1 MKHFLRST
9 FLAPAIAAA
18 MIGTAIPALAETVVR
33 YTPSAEPKT
42 LDPLVNWL
50 LITHQH
56 GYMVYDTLFS
66 LDEAMKPQ
74 PQMVGDYSVSADGK
88 TYTMSLR
95 PGLKFHD
102 GSPVTS
108 KDVIASVN
116 RWASRDT
123 IGKRLV
129 DMGMTLAAVDDTTF
143 TVSTDIP
150 TELLLQGFA
159 KPTAAALFIMREK
172 EAMNDATTPVTEIIG
187 SGPFKFVKDEYK
199 PGAKMVYVK
208 NEDYV
213 PRAEAPS
220 FLSGGKVV
228 KIDKVEWL
236 IMPDA
241 TTAVSALQLGETDI
255 YEAPP
260 MDLLPVLEAQGN
272 IVARPLGTLGQMA
285 FVRFNFTQPPFDKV
299 EARKAAALLVDQK
312 AIMSVVAGTDG
323 TYWKECF
330 SFFACG
336 GGNETEAGMDWAR
349 ERNVA
354 EAKRL
359 LAESGY
365 DGTPIALIAPS
376 DNEVLKGVT
385 TVLEAELKEGGFNVD
400 VQWSDFASMMARRQN
415 RGTPAEGGWNMFPM
429 WSFTFELDNPIGN
442 FYMNAACEE
451 GYVGWF
457 CNPDIVNARNGW
469 AKAATPEQAKA
480 LVEEMQELSAASL
493 PIIPLGKFSSPI
505 AFSNEISG
513 FLDTP
518 MPVFWNLEK

>member
-9 FLAPAIAAA
+9 FLAPVITAA
-18 MIGTAIPALAETVVR
+18 MISTALPAFAETVVR

-42 LDPLVNWL
+42 LDPVANWL

-66 LDEAMKPQ
+66 LDETMTPQ

-88 TYTMSLR
+88 THTMSLR

-108 KDVIASVN
+108 KDVIASIK

-123 IGKRLV
+123 IGQRLIE
-129 DMGMTLAAVDDTTF
+129 MGMALEPVDETTF
-143 TVSTDIP
+143 AVTTDVP
-150 TELLLQGFA
+150 TELVLQGFA

-172 EAMNDATTPVTEIIG
+172 EAMTEATTPVAEIIG

-199 PGAKMVYVK
+199 PGAKIVYVK
-208 NEDYV
+208 NENYV
-213 PRAEAPS
+213 PRDEPPS
-220 FLSGGKVV
+220 LLAGGKVV
-228 KIDKVEWL
+228 NVDKVEWL

-260 MDLLPVLEAQGN
+260 MDLLPLLQSQGN
-272 IVARPLGTLGQMA
+272 IVTRPLGPLGQMA
-285 FVRFNFTQPPFDKV
+285 FVRFNFTQPPFDNV
-299 EARKAAALLVDQK
+299 EARKAVALLVDQSS
-312 AIMSVVAGTDG
+312 IMSVVAGTDG
-323 TYWKECF
+323 TYWDECY

-336 GGNETEAGMDWAR
+336 GGNTTEAGMDWTR

-359 LAESGY
+359 IENSGY
-365 DGTPIALIAPS
+365 DGSPIVLIAPS

-400 VQWSDFASMMARRQN
+400 VQWSDFASMMARRQI

-442 FYMNAACEE
+442 FYMNAACDQ

-457 CNPDIVNARNGW
+457 CNPAIVEARSNW
-469 AKAATPEQAKA
+469 AKAATLEEAKA
-480 LVEEMQELSAASL
+480 IVENIQEMSADSL
-493 PIIPLGKFSSPI
+493 PIVPLGKFSSPI
-505 AFSNEISG
+505 AFSDDISG
-513 FLDTP
+513 FLDAP
-518 MPVFWNLEK
+518 LPVFWNLEK